1 MLRFLR
7 ECLLVFR
14 NMTRSQHFYYW
25 VLPLLAGWMFTAM
38 YFSGIGWMDE
48 IIAPTYDRE
57 FGLLENLDAALTLC
71 TMFVLV
77 RMAFLPMR
85 PVFKVL
91 VVLACT
97 VTLLMFLEEV
107 DYGLHWIEQMKG
119 IPPGQGAEVRNI
131 HNQGENTNDLK
142 AVANVILAGVFVV
155 LPYADRVK
163 KFRLAKIAAPSKM
176 IFFTV
181 IATALVAQTHQV
193 LDPYNLPSNRV
204 LDSNESEFEEVL
216 IYYTFFLYF
225 LEKFRQFRGDP
236 DLLTER

>member
-1 MLRFLR
+1 
-7 ECLLVFR
+7 
-14 NMTRSQHFYYW
+14 
-25 VLPLLAGWMFTAM
+25 
-38 YFSGIGWMDE
+38 
-48 IIAPTYDRE
+48 
-57 FGLLENLDAALTLC
+57 
-71 TMFVLV
+71 
-77 RMAFLPMR
+77 
-85 PVFKVL
+85 
-91 VVLACT
+91 
-97 VTLLMFLEEV
+97 
-107 DYGLHWIEQMKG
+107 
-119 IPPGQGAEVRNI
+119 
-131 HNQGENTNDLK
+131 
-142 AVANVILAGVFVV
+142 VV